1 MNMVVVRSLHP
12 PPHQL
17 VLVPENTTIPPVNFG
32 TLEPIRSS
40 HTPVVFP
47 NRFRCK
53 CKVPSNC
60 VITMNRQMMKAH
72 SVLAVLLLS
81 LFSTIAQPSPELPLL
96 SDASEVSG
104 EPGEFASTAIP
115 IEDQQLVN
123 FTNTSLPYRWF
134 STVSLADMVYINI
147 TGDRTFWS
155 GSDYGH
161 ITAYTSYTS
170 CVRSTFWLSNTY
182 RFTCINPS
190 SDPNIL
196 FLIDFSDS
204 ENPTESRIEGNISL
218 NITVEQGRTEPA
230 QPPMPAPTAD
240 GDLYGDS
247 SSFSPVRKSLQ
258 DPLPLRVEGTFEQN
272 NDVDYVEFE
281 SRYLGTSRLVAEFNQ
296 SIDIDST
303 QGLDECAYTL
313 TNGLSTPL
321 ALSSFPSGSIGP
333 LVSYRGGLVFSASS
347 ASGEQVLWFMTDLAF
362 EPLKL
367 MHHLRP
373 YSSPDE
379 YTVVGDLVY
388 FSAEASG
395 FGRELWRTDG
405 TPVGTYMVSDIAV
418 GSSSSSPRSMV
429 GENGRVFFSAEE
441 DWRTGRELW
450 MSDGTSSGTMLVKDI
465 APQSSDSNPSM
476 LTYHNS
482 TLFFRAQEGGDDD
495 LWHSDGTENGTRILK
510 EINPFY
516 GSDPYMLS
524 VLNGSLHFFARSP
537 DHGVELWST
546 DGTENGTVMLT
557 DMQRDSPSIGQLL
570 EHGEDILL
578 VGRVDATTAW
588 GLYTLDPQQI
598 TGLREHDAFPT
609 MSSSSQLIETGD
621 AMFMSYVNAS
631 NNRVELHR
639 FPSSSTQ
646 PSLRL
651 LSVNWSTSYPM
662 TTLIEGSSSLYF
674 SVGYSWSDDV
684 ITHKLPAS
692 GGMPEQVDLYPMI
705 PWQVLQAEAFQQR
718 QLLRVQNLN
727 SVYAFNDDLGS
738 SVSDVVLDCRITSPT
753 PKIGFSQGA
762 NNSNEEGIPWNW
774 SVRVSTLRGVA
785 GEDVRNGDSR
795 SAQWRT
801 PVPSNGVAYGS
812 FQSTS
817 DQDYFAIPID
827 HGTNQTITV
836 LSKGLVQ
843 VGLSDTQR
851 CELEQTDLN
860 ETGRP
865 YLLQSVVTCDAVNM
879 SDVVQFTLTS
889 TNQGHEHPE
898 PHYQIN
904 TESSTQPMFESSV
917 IGNESST
924 DVPSLH
930 MLAEPLSPLGVTGA
944 FTYKSDTVD
953 TYRFEPFDL
962 ANTLFTLKSNCATIQ
977 YAKSSYVDSG
987 VYPGGNLRINLDTSV
1002 PNSPI
1007 YTIEVHR
1014 LYQTNELNP
1023 AIKSPCSYELSMTQA
1038 ERSMLENV
1046 GVIHDLRLTT
1056 NEVLS
1061 IDEFNTSIDSN
1072 RTQSYSMTLPVD
1084 LSPVLNG
1091 RVTASQ
1097 ASNQPVEIHAYTAS
1111 GSVVSELNS
1120 GTNTT
1125 YLGQNVEVGLGYL
1138 QWRTVRLTGLDG
1150 SPLTLQLEAT
1160 AMPLASSRESS
1171 EWPTNIRGAL
1181 GSSQDEGWDV
1191 EDRWTLNNSN
1201 DASYF
1206 SVQFASFTGTLNAS
1220 MPTNGGEKRLSHFQ
1234 CLLPAGGTPFPSA
1247 GPSDLSDPVALQR
1260 LSGDG
1265 EYVVRVRQGTGSV
1278 CPDDVTVS
1286 IPDAIPENSDFR
1298 IRYVAVHAYDVSFRL
1313 YDGEGAELYS
1323 TGALQSDL
1331 WHPINNLRF
1340 LQPGTYHWLIHNHD
1354 GVVIHEQLMDI
1365 TATPVLTAQP
1375 TLSVLDVS
1383 DVPELFISAVN
1394 VHTAEPQPWAITN
1407 LQFMGVDVNGEA
1419 FVENGSDELEGF
1431 GSEVVAFNDLPS
1443 LLTGSTLSVTA
1454 RVESN
1459 GHAQE
1464 YTWNWNVGF
1473 LRPVTTCESVVIYS
1487 PLRPE
1492 NQVAC
1497 TVSFPLVT
1505 HAGHT
1510 GSSSEGTF
1518 SGTMNVHN
1526 SSDVLVA
1533 SVPFTSDRFN
1543 PTSVRIDL
1551 TEFDAA
1557 GQFSTTLDMDAEDG
1571 LYFTESTAGFEVQ
1584 RPFIV
1589 EVGSDAIGEF
1599 SFDVLS
1605 IRSTAMGGDE
1615 VVLLWEAEG
1624 QPLSYMFI
1632 NVYAEGQLVT
1642 SRSVVNDGELDGTVN
1657 VRLPDSINPFNDHSI
1672 VITAVSQFG
1681 DAVTRT
1687 TSLQGMSE
1695 STEVYLDTNPTQPTI
1710 GESFRVSITEP
1721 DGQNWL
1727 AWEWELAVAGAVI
1740 QEGNGFIEANRAD
1753 FDVELPVA
1761 QYTSN
1766 PVLTVRVET
1775 KDGTV
1780 HLKTATINPL
1790 PMRYVNVELSDDLV
1804 VGEGAA
1810 FTWEVNGVFL
1820 NQMDNVQRIELE
1832 IYALS
1837 FELMHDDIFFGNS
1850 TKGTDIINLDES
1862 LRPGSYNLVA
1872 RFWFA
1877 DGTSFD
1883 HRESVQVL
1891 SAPEGLRFL
1900 GLTVPP
1906 LVKGLDTLLVVLL
1919 LVHAVFLQRRL
1930 RSKRASEGS
1939 DVQLHDGDADQDA
1952 YDNDNPY
1959 DDTPEMVDLKTL
1971 PPVPEGL
1978 RMEVQAEEPH
1988 YGVDQQATYGYEN
2001 TVHTNSDLYQE
2012 YPIGSG
2018 TYWQRSSPYDEW
2030 ELVE

>member
-1 MNMVVVRSLHP
+1 
-12 PPHQL
+12 
-17 VLVPENTTIPPVNFG
+17 
-32 TLEPIRSS
+32 
-40 HTPVVFP
+40 
-47 NRFRCK
+47 
-53 CKVPSNC
+53 
-60 VITMNRQMMKAH
+60 MNRQVMKSY

-81 LFSTIAQPSPELPLL
+81 MFSTMAQPSSELALL
-96 SDASEVSG
+96 PDASEVNG
-104 EPGEFASTAIP
+104 EPGDLASTAIP
-115 IEDQQLVN
+115 FEEQQIVN

-134 STVSLADMVYINI
+134 STVSAGDLVYINI
-147 TGDRTFWS
+147 TGDRTSWS
-155 GSDYGH
+155 GSDYGQ
-161 ITAYTSYTS
+161 ITAYTAYAS
-170 CVRSTFWLSNTY
+170 CVRSTFWLSSTY

-190 SDPNIL
+190 TDPNIL
-196 FLIDFSDS
+196 FLIDFSDP

-218 NITVEQGRTEPA
+218 NITVEQGRTETA
-230 QPPMPAPTAD
+230 EPPMPAPTAD
-240 GDLYGDS
+240 GDLFGDS
-247 SSFSPVRKSLQ
+247 SSFSPVRESLL
-258 DPLPLRVEGTFEQN
+258 DPLPLLVEGTFDQD
-272 NDVDYVEFE
+272 NDIDYVEFE
-281 SRYLGTSRLVAEFNQ
+281 SRYIGSSRLVAEFNQ
-296 SIDIDST
+296 SVRIDSR

-313 TNGLSTPL
+313 SNGLSAPR
-321 ALSSFPSGSIGP
+321 ALSPFSSSNIGP
-333 LVSYRGGLVFSASS
+333 LVAYRDGFVFSAPSS
-347 ASGEQVLWFMTDLAF
+347 SGDVVLWFMTDLAF
-362 EPLKL
+362 EPVKL
-367 MHHLRP
+367 MHHQRQ
-373 YSSPDE
+373 YSSPLD
-379 YTVVGDLVY
+379 YTVVGELVY
-388 FSAEASG
+388 FSAEASS

-418 GSSSSSPRSMV
+418 GTSSSSPLSMV
-429 GENGRVFFSAEE
+429 GEDGRVFFTAEE

-450 MSDGTSSGTMLVKDI
+450 MSDGTSSGTVLVKDI
-465 APQSSDSNPSM
+465 ASQSEDSNPSM
-476 LTYHNS
+476 LTYHNN
-482 TLFFRAQEGGDDD
+482 TLFFRAQNDGDNNV
-495 LWHSDGTENGTRILK
+495 WRSDGTENGTHILK
-510 EINPFY
+510 DINPFY
-516 GSDPYMLS
+516 GSDPFMLD

-537 DHGVELWST
+537 DHGVELWSS

-557 DMQRDSPSIGQLL
+557 DMQRDSPSIGQVL

-578 VGRVDATTAW
+578 LGRVDSSSAW
-588 GLYTLDPQQI
+588 GLYILDASQGI
-598 TGLREHDAFPT
+598 GLRQHESFPT
-609 MSSSSQLIETGD
+609 MSTSSTFFETGYGV
-621 AMFMSYVNAS
+621 FMSYVNTS
-631 NNRVELHR
+631 NNRVELY
-639 FPSSSTQ
+639 
-646 PSLRL
+646 RL
-651 LSVNWSTSYPM
+651 PAINAQTPQLLLGVNWSTSYPV

-674 SVGYSWSDDV
+674 SVGHSWSDDI

-692 GGMPEQVDLYPMI
+692 GGTPEQIDLYPLVPSQI
-705 PWQVLQAEAFQQR
+705 LQSEQFQQ
-718 QLLRVQNLN
+718 QHLLRLQNSAL
-727 SVYAFNDDLGS
+727 VYSFIDELGS
-738 SVSDVVLDCRITSPT
+738 SVSDFVLDCRITSST
-753 PKIGFSQGA
+753 PKIGFSQGV

-774 SVRVSTLRGVA
+774 SLRVSTPRGVA

-827 HGTNQTITV
+827 HGTNQSITV

-843 VGLSDTQR
+843 VGLSDSQR

-860 ETGRP
+860 ETGQP
-865 YLLQSVVTCDAVNM
+865 YLRQSVVTCDAVNM

-904 TESSTQPMFESSV
+904 TETTTQPLFVDSMTR
-917 IGNESST
+917 NESAM

-930 MLAEPLSPLGVTGA
+930 MLAGPLSPLGVTGT

-977 YAKSSYVDSG
+977 YGKSSYVDQAL
-987 VYPGGNLRINLDTSV
+987 YPGGNLRINQDLSV
-1002 PNSPI
+1002 PTSPS
-1007 YTIEVHR
+1007 YSIEVHR
-1014 LYQTNELNP
+1014 LYQSNELNP
-1023 AIKSPCSYELSMTQA
+1023 ALKSPCSYELSMSQA
-1038 ERSMLENV
+1038 EQPMLENV
-1046 GVIHDLRLTT
+1046 GVIHDLRLNT
-1056 NEVLS
+1056 NAVLS
-1061 IDEFNTSIDSN
+1061 INEFNTSYDSN
-1072 RTQSYSMTLPVD
+1072 RTQSYSMTLPID

-1097 ASNQPVEIHAYTAS
+1097 ASNQPVEILAYTAS
-1111 GSVVSELNS
+1111 GSVVSELNA

-1125 YLGQNVEVGLGYL
+1125 YLGQNIELGLGYI

-1150 SPLTLQLEAT
+1150 SRLTLQLEAT
-1160 AMPLASSRESS
+1160 AMPLASTRESS
-1171 EWPTNIRGAL
+1171 EWPSTIRGAL

-1220 MPTNGGEKRLSHFQ
+1220 MPTTAGEKRMSHFQ
-1234 CLLPAGGTPFPSA
+1234 CLLPAGGNSIPGA
-1247 GPSDLSDPVALQR
+1247 GPSGMSDPVALHR

-1265 EYVVRVRQGTGSV
+1265 EYLVRVRQGTGSV
-1278 CPDDVTVS
+1278 CPNDVTVS

-1298 IRYVAVHAYDVSFRL
+1298 IRYAAVQAYDVSFRL

-1323 TGALQSDL
+1323 TGPLQADL
-1331 WHPINNLRF
+1331 WHPINNLRS

-1354 GVVIHEQLMDI
+1354 GVVIHEQQMAI
-1365 TATPVLTAQP
+1365 IATPVLTAQP
-1375 TLSVLDVS
+1375 TQSVLDAS

-1394 VHTAEPQPWAITN
+1394 IHTAEPQPWLITD
-1407 LQFMGVDVNGEA
+1407 LQFTGVNVDGEA
-1419 FVENGSDELEGF
+1419 FVENASDELEGF
-1431 GSEVVAFNDLPS
+1431 GSDVVALNDLPS

-1454 RVESN
+1454 RIESD
-1459 GHAQE
+1459 GHARE
-1464 YTWNWNVGF
+1464 YMWNWNVGF
-1473 LRPVTTCESVVIYS
+1473 LRPVTSCEAIVIYS

-1505 HAGHT
+1505 HAGFS
-1510 GSSSEGTF
+1510 GSNSEGRF

-1526 SSDVLVA
+1526 SSDALVA
-1533 SVPFTSDRFN
+1533 SIPFTSDRFN
-1543 PTSVRIDL
+1543 PTSIRIDL
-1551 TEFDAA
+1551 EDFSEA
-1557 GQFSTTLDMDAEDG
+1557 GHFTTTLAMDTDDG
-1571 LYFTESTAGFEVQ
+1571 LYFTESTAEFEVQ
-1584 RPFIV
+1584 RSLIV

-1615 VVLLWEAEG
+1615 VVLLWESGG

-1632 NVYAEGQLVT
+1632 NVYAEGQLVA
-1642 SRSVVNDGELDGTVN
+1642 SRSVVNEDDLVGTVN
-1657 VRLPDSINPFNDHSI
+1657 VRLPDSVNPFNDHSV
-1672 VITAVSQFG
+1672 VITAVSQYG
-1681 DAVTRT
+1681 DAITQT
-1687 TSLQGMSE
+1687 IGLQGMSE

-1710 GESFRVSITEP
+1710 GESFRVSINEP
-1721 DGQNWL
+1721 EGKNWL

-1740 QEGNGFIEANRAD
+1740 QEGDGFVEANQAD
-1753 FDVELPVA
+1753 FEVELPVA

-1780 HLKTATINPL
+1780 HVKTATIDPL
-1790 PMRYVNVELSDDLV
+1790 PMRYVNVEITDDLV

-1832 IYALS
+1832 VYSLS
-1837 FELMHDDIFFGNS
+1837 FERMHDDIFFDNS
-1850 TKGTDIINLDES
+1850 TKGTDVIALDES

-1877 DGTSFD
+1877 DGTSFE
-1883 HRESVQVL
+1883 HRESVQIL
-1891 SAPEGLRFL
+1891 SAPEGLSLL

-1930 RSKRASEGS
+1930 RSKRGS
-1939 DVQLHDGDADQDA
+1939 DGLEAMTQMGDANDGA
-1952 YDNDNPY
+1952 YDEEHPY
-1959 DDTPEMVDLKTL
+1959 GDTPEMMDLKTL

-1978 RMEVQAEEPH
+1978 RMEGQADEPH
-1988 YGVDQQATYGYEN
+1988 PGAEQEATYGYEN

-2030 ELVE
+2030 EMVE